1 MKTILIL
8 CSWSSGSTAVAGF
21 LDRCGG
27 HTCPPHFSTSD
38 PKTPNPYESL
48 ALRNA
53 LHELIDIE
61 TPKFQQKGS
70 EKAFEQFFCKWIGE
84 QKQLAKNIGK
94 TFLVLKHPL
103 KIFALGIIERY
114 VDAKILIVRRPL
126 QEIEQTC
133 IRRKW
138 PDVYG
143 KKGASI
149 IYEKIDDYLKDKQDF
164 LSINYDDFLRKETQR
179 EQIMKYFE
187 LSPSDDQR
195 KTANDWL
202 IK

>member
-8 CSWSSGSTAVAGF
+8 CPWSSGSTAVAGF

-27 HTCPPHFSTSD
+27 HTCPPHFSTND

-53 LHELIDIE
+53 LHNLIDIE
-61 TPKFQQKGS
+61 SPTFEQKGAEVVF
-70 EKAFEQFFCKWIGE
+70 EKFFSKWIEE
-84 QKQLAKNIGK
+84 QKTLAKNIGK

-103 KIFALGIIERY
+103 KIFALHIIEKY
-114 VDAKILIVRRPL
+114 IDPHFLVVTRPIE
-126 QEIEQTC
+126 EIEQTR

-143 KKGASI
+143 RKGAI
-149 IYEKIDDYLKDKQDF
+149 LIYKKIDEYFSRNQKFLK
-164 LSINYDDFLRKETQR
+164 IEYDDFRHNDMQHKLV
-179 EQIMKYFE
+179 IDFFE
-187 LSPSDDQR
+187 LNPTESQR
-195 KTANDWL
+195 KSAKQWL
-202 IK
+202 L

>member
-53 LHELIDIE
+53 LHEFIDIE
-61 TPKFQQKGS
+61 TPQFQQKSS
-70 EKAFEQFFCKWIGE
+70 EEAFEQFFCKWIDE
-84 QKQLAKNIGK
+84 QKHLAKNIGK

-103 KIFALGIIERY
+103 KIFALHIIERY
-114 VDAKILIVRRPL
+114 VDARFLVVRRPFE
-126 QEIEQTC
+126 EIEQTC

-143 KKGASI
+143 QKGASI
-149 IYEKIDDYLKDKQDF
+149 IYEKIDDYLKDKQNF

-179 EQIMKYFE
+179 EKIMKYFE
-187 LSPSDDQR
+187 LSPSDEQR

>member
-8 CSWSSGSTAVAGF
+8 CPWSSGSTAVAGF

-27 HTCPPHFSTSD
+27 HTCPPHFSTND

-53 LHELIDIE
+53 LHNLIDIE
-61 TPKFQQKGS
+61 TPTFEQKGTEAVF
-70 EKAFEQFFCKWIGE
+70 EKFFSKWIEE
-84 QKQLAKNIGK
+84 QKTLAQNIGK

-103 KIFALGIIERY
+103 KIFALHIIEKY
-114 VDAKILIVRRPL
+114 IDAKFLVVTRPL
-126 QEIEQTC
+126 EKIEQTR

-143 KKGASI
+143 KKRSNSNLQ
-149 IYEKIDDYLKDKQDF
+149 K
-164 LSINYDDFLRKETQR
+164 N
-179 EQIMKYFE
+179 
-187 LSPSDDQR
+187 
-195 KTANDWL
+195 
-202 IK
+202 

>member
-27 HTCPPHFSTSD
+27 HTCPPHFSTND

-53 LHELIDIE
+53 LHNLIDIE
-61 TPKFQQKGS
+61 SPTFEQKGTEVVF
-70 EKAFEQFFCKWIGE
+70 EKFFCKWIEE
-84 QKQLAKNIGK
+84 QKTLAKNIGK

-103 KIFALGIIERY
+103 KIFALHIIEKY
-114 VDAKILIVRRPL
+114 IDPHFLVVTRPIE
-126 QEIEQTC
+126 EIEQTR

-143 KKGASI
+143 RKGAI
-149 IYEKIDDYLKDKQDF
+149 LIYKKIDDYFSRNQKFLKIEYGDF
-164 LSINYDDFLRKETQR
+164 RHNETQHKLV
-179 EQIMKYFE
+179 IDFFE
-187 LSPSDDQR
+187 LNPTESQR
-195 KTANDWL
+195 KSAKQWL
-202 IK
+202 L

>member
-1 MKTILIL
+1 M
-8 CSWSSGSTAVAGF
+8 
-21 LDRCGG
+21 
-27 HTCPPHFSTSD
+27 
-38 PKTPNPYESL
+38 

-53 LHELIDIE
+53 LHEFIDIE
-61 TPKFQQKGS
+61 TPQFQQKSS
-70 EKAFEQFFCKWIGE
+70 EEAFEQFFCKWIDE
-84 QKQLAKNIGK
+84 QKHLAKNIGK

-103 KIFALGIIERY
+103 KIFALHIIERY
-114 VDAKILIVRRPL
+114 VDARFLVVRRPFE
-126 QEIEQTC
+126 EIEQTC

-143 KKGASI
+143 QKGASI
-149 IYEKIDDYLKDKQDF
+149 IYEKIDDYLKDKQNF

-179 EQIMKYFE
+179 EKIMKYFE
-187 LSPSDDQR
+187 LSPSDEQR